1 MKIKKRYISVLGVI
15 ILTVISAL
23 VFCSY
28 IATRDFGVA
37 YPGYAGLHYNWH
49 YFFASCPKKEYK
61 FENSE
66 FKFTYL
72 TSGENKNPVKEYGN
86 FITAYRLSGIIIPV
100 CKSKSND
107 CSPTIKKIKP
117 KLRDYLKNDSYR
129 LWNTKDELK
138 NWMIFLGLDSKY
150 RGTSSRMGNSFY
162 HILSLK
168 RIILKNNIPAV
179 LIEAKTLYSF
189 KPNYRFLV
197 GIAPNG
203 KVFEISNTSRPPAT
217 EERYFSTAFIY
228 SRGLIM
234 RPDAE
239 GDKTSDCV
247 FEKLLETLE
256 FKNTESKK

>member
-1 MKIKKRYISVLGVI
+1 MFGDLYNLDTHVKITTMVHIGDSL
-15 ILTVISAL
+15 AL
-23 VFCSY
+23 
-28 IATRDFGVA
+28 
-37 YPGYAGLHYNWH
+37 L
-49 YFFASCPKKEYK
+49 
-61 FENSE
+61 
-66 FKFTYL
+66 
-72 TSGENKNPVKEYGN
+72 
-86 FITAYRLSGIIIPV
+86 IT
-100 CKSKSND
+100 
-107 CSPTIKKIKP
+107 
-117 KLRDYLKNDSYR
+117 
-129 LWNTKDELK
+129 
-138 NWMIFLGLDSKY
+138 
-150 RGTSSRMGNSFY
+150 
-162 HILSLK
+162 
-168 RIILKNNIPAV
+168 
-179 LIEAKTLYSF
+179 F